1 MLFAS
6 PSVEIERRGGAVILR
21 SQQPL
26 APHARCVG
34 DWLAGWAE
42 RAPARTFLAERTGRA
57 GGGAWRL
64 LSYGEAWRRVPA
76 IAQGLV
82 DLGASRERPVLLLS
96 DNGIDHALVQL
107 AAMHAG
113 VPAAPISPPYS
124 LATKDFTKLRQIV
137 ETVRPGVAYVDDP
150 APFAAAI
157 AAAIPGV
164 PLVSSRGA
172 AAAIVS
178 DLESRS
184 PGPAL
189 ERANGVVGPDTVAK
203 ILFTSGSTGTPK
215 GVVNTQRMLCSNQ
228 QAISQVWPLLARRP
242 PVVVDWLPWSHTFGG
257 NHNFN
262 MILAHGGTLY
272 IDRGKPVPG
281 RFEETIAN
289 LRDVSP
295 TLYFNVP
302 RGFERLAGALEE
314 DEALAAHFF
323 EELDLLFYAAAAL
336 PQSTW
341 ARLEAVAT
349 RHGRRVPFVSAWGST
364 ETSPLVTSV
373 HFPIAHAGVIGLPV
387 PGCELLLVPDA
398 GDTGADGKLEMRVR
412 GPNVTPGYWEPGGGV
427 RAITLDGDGFLPTG
441 DAGRLED
448 AHDPS
453 RGVVFDG
460 RMAENFKLASGTW
473 VSVGELRVR
482 AIAACA
488 PLVQD
493 AVVTGHDRDEVGLL
507 LFLAPTTL
515 EGDELR
521 ACLLASLRS
530 YNAAHPATSTRVTR
544 AMVLV
549 DAPSIDGGEI
559 TDKGYI
565 NQRAVLTRRASFV
578 EVLHAAHPEEGVL
591 LIDRAV

>member
-34 DWLAGWAE
+34 DWLVGWAE

-242 PVVVDWLPWSHTFGG
+242 PVVVDSFSSPHRWS
-257 NHNFN
+257 
-262 MILAHGGTLY
+262 
-272 IDRGKPVPG
+272 PVK
-281 RFEETIAN
+281 
-289 LRDVSP
+289 
-295 TLYFNVP
+295 
-302 RGFERLAGALEE
+302 
-314 DEALAAHFF
+314 
-323 EELDLLFYAAAAL
+323 
-336 PQSTW
+336 STW
-341 ARLEAVAT
+341 
-349 RHGRRVPFVSAWGST
+349 
-364 ETSPLVTSV
+364 
-373 HFPIAHAGVIGLPV
+373 
-387 PGCELLLVPDA
+387 
-398 GDTGADGKLEMRVR
+398 
-412 GPNVTPGYWEPGGGV
+412 
-427 RAITLDGDGFLPTG
+427 
-441 DAGRLED
+441 
-448 AHDPS
+448 S
-453 RGVVFDG
+453 R
-460 RMAENFKLASGTW
+460 
-473 VSVGELRVR
+473 
-482 AIAACA
+482 
-488 PLVQD
+488 
-493 AVVTGHDRDEVGLL
+493 
-507 LFLAPTTL
+507 
-515 EGDELR
+515 
-521 ACLLASLRS
+521 
-530 YNAAHPATSTRVTR
+530 
-544 AMVLV
+544 
-549 DAPSIDGGEI
+549 
-559 TDKGYI
+559 
-565 NQRAVLTRRASFV
+565 
-578 EVLHAAHPEEGVL
+578 
-591 LIDRAV
+591 